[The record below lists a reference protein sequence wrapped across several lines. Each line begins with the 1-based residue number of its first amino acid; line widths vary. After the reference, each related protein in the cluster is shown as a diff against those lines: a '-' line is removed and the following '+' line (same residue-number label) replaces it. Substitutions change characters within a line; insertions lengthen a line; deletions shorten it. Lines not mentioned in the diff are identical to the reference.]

1 MLTTVSYSRQGIN
14 LFDSNASDC
23 CHCVPITVYPAH
35 SRSDNGEARWGFA
48 KNKIPTPGAFLT
60 FTNPLLWVRGK
71 VEICHRLENVQSTS
85 GVIFSVKCP
94 TYSPTIAQPDI
105 QYTAVRRYS
114 L

>member
-1 MLTTVSYSRQGIN
+1 MPLTAVIVCLSLYI
-14 LFDSNASDC
+14 
-23 CHCVPITVYPAH
+23 P
-35 SRSDNGEARWGFA
+35 
-48 KNKIPTPGAFLT
+48 PTPGRIMVRLGGDLQKTKFPPLGHFLT

-105 QYTAVRRYS
+105 QYTAVTRYS